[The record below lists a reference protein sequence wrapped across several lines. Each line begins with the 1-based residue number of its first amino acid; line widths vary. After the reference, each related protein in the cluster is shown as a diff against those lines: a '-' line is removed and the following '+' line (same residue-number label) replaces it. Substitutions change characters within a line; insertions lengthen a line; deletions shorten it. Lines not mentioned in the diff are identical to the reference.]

1 MQLIDFL
8 SNYAPYDDVEEGAVR
23 SFRQFLSTYGDRAC
37 DRDNL
42 VGHLSASAWIV
53 NRERNRVLM
62 VYHNLY
68 DTWAWV
74 GGHADG
80 DKDLLRVA
88 LKETSEE
95 TGLKKVGVI
104 GNGPV
109 DVNVWW
115 FTIILNAALWCRLI
129 CIITLFICWKP
140 MKKACCVLSRMKI
153 QA

>member
-8 SNYAPYDDVEEGAVR
+8 SNYSPYDDVEEGAVR

-74 GGHADG
+74 GGHATATRTFCG
-80 DKDLLRVA
+80 
-88 LKETSEE
+88 
-95 TGLKKVGVI
+95 
-104 GNGPV
+104 
-109 DVNVWW
+109 
-115 FTIILNAALWCRLI
+115 
-129 CIITLFICWKP
+129 
-140 MKKACCVLSRMKI
+140 
-153 QA
+153 

>member
-8 SNYAPYDDVEEGAVR
+8 SNYSPYDDVEEGAVR

-80 DKDLLRVA
+80 DKDLLR
-88 LKETSEE
+88 
-95 TGLKKVGVI
+95 
-104 GNGPV
+104 
-109 DVNVWW
+109 
-115 FTIILNAALWCRLI
+115 
-129 CIITLFICWKP
+129 
-140 MKKACCVLSRMKI
+140 
-153 QA
+153 